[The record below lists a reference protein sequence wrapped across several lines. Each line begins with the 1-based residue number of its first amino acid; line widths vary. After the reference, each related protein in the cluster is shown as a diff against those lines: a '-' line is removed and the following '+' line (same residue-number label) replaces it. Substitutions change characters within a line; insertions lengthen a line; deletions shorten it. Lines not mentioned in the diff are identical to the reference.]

1 MTSINEEE
9 SSSDELG
16 DRSNETFW
24 QEPMLAE
31 RRV

>member
-9 SSSDELG
+9 RSFDELG

-24 QEPMLAE
+24 QNMH
-31 RRV
+31 